1 MEKLSRY
8 PRKVKVALA
17 LMVFSSV
24 YHCPLLN
31 HLLTPSYVTGFQAFL
46 PYFLGK
52 CLFKVRI
59 DVTKDLLCIYV
70 KCQLGVSF
78 KTRRMTRINSE
89 NKSAEGRH
97 MSSHIMPHFVSS
109 HVIPFFRDA
118 RNRNNARWWQLK
130 DFLSFTLT
138 LGETIQ
144 FEDCAYFLNGWL
156 TQPPA
161 RIFLVGSPSQER
173 TDPPAISLL

>member
-1 MEKLSRY
+1 MSVLICKCPWFHGASQRGLGICRWRSY
-8 PRKVKVALA
+8 PGIPGTSKWHLP

-31 HLLTPSYVTGFQAFL
+31 HLLTPSYATGFQAFL

-52 CLFKVRI
+52 CLFNVGI

-89 NKSAEGRH
+89 NRSAKRVVTCRH
-97 MSSHIMPHFVSS
+97 ISCHILYPVISS
-109 HVIPFFRDA
+109 PFSVM
-118 RNRNNARWWQLK
+118 QE
-130 DFLSFTLT
+130 T
-138 LGETIQ
+138 ETI
-144 FEDCAYFLNGWL
+144 LGGGNSK
-156 TQPPA
+156 
-161 RIFLVGSPSQER
+161 IF
-173 TDPPAISLL
+173 